1 MPTWVEPTPRVSE
14 EVEPLRRS
22 AWLPRTFPDGLKP
35 LPIERVEERP
45 PRTVRDLLPRGAPLE
60 RDGTWQMPDNWPH
73 FIDGVPGAAL
83 MTRDSDAL
91 KSVGADAPIFVRRC
105 FKCCK
110 SVDTRCE
117 PCSGEAYRKQVDVYC
132 NVCLHAEC
140 GPILESCAAC
150 NALRVPPS
158 PAKQCAHGVRI
169 KDSICL
175 LCERAEGATP
185 EARRKQKGN
194 FKCVKWTR
202 AVQPILC

>member
-60 RDGTWQMPDNWPH
+60 RDGTWLMPDTWPH
-73 FIDGVPGAAL
+73 FLNGARGAAL

-91 KSVGADAPIFVRRC
+91 KSVGADAPIFVRTC
-105 FKCCK
+105 IKCSK

-117 PCSGEAYRKQVDVYC
+117 LCSGDAYRKQVDVFC
-132 NVCLHAEC
+132 NADQCLFGVLC
-140 GPILESCAAC
+140 GLQCVERGRCAARC
-150 NALRVPPS
+150 SGGGRCCKRRHASAHDSKHCSIAPP
-158 PAKQCAHGVRI
+158 VRGNW
-169 KDSICL
+169 
-175 LCERAEGATP
+175 RQAEG
-185 EARRKQKGN
+185 R
-194 FKCVKWTR
+194 
-202 AVQPILC
+202 